1 MAAGTKAFAGKTALI
16 TGGASGIGRALGAEL
31 FRFGAHV
38 VLADVDGPAAE
49 LAAKRIGDDGPG
61 GSAVGA
67 QLDVRDGAAVRALV
81 ENLAELHG
89 GLHLVFNNA
98 GISVGGPTRAMPAA
112 YWDETIDVNLRGVV
126 NGVAAAYPLMAAQ
139 GHGHIVNTA
148 SLAGLAPAVFTVAY
162 SATKHAV
169 VGLSTSLRPEAA
181 RFGVKVSV
189 LCPGA
194 VDTPILDRGTPA
206 GLVPDGGA
214 PMTGREYI
222 SRVGLSPM
230 PVDRFARG
238 ALRHVRR
245 NRSIIVVPGSAR
257 AMWYLHRLSPRL
269 SEAVGRRA
277 IRRVTSG
284 AAVAAPA
291 PDVGRTTEEIPPGD
305 R

>member
-1 MAAGTKAFAGKTALI
+1 MASGTKAFAGKTALI

-38 VLADVDGPAAE
+38 VLADIDGPAAE
-49 LAAKRIGDDGPG
+49 LAAKQVGDDGPG

-67 QLDVRDGAAVRALV
+67 RLDVRDGAAVQALV

-89 GLHLVFNNA
+89 GLDLVFNNA
-98 GISVGGPTRAMPAA
+98 GISIGGPTREMPAA

-139 GHGHIVNTA
+139 GRGHIVNTA

-194 VDTPILDRGTPA
+194 VDTPILDRQTPPE
-206 GLVPDGGA
+206 LVPDDTT
-214 PMTGREYI
+214 PLTGREYMA
-222 SRVGLSPM
+222 RVGLSPM
-230 PVDRFARG
+230 PADRFARR
-238 ALRHVRR
+238 ALRQVRR
-245 NRSIIVVPGSAR
+245 NKSIIVVPRSAR
-257 AMWYLHRLSPRL
+257 AMWYLHRLSPWL
-269 SEAVGRRA
+269 SEAIGRRA
-277 IRRVTSG
+277 IRRVTGG
-284 AAVAAPA
+284 AAAAPPA
-291 PDVGRTTEEIPPGD
+291 PGLGPTTEEIPPDD